1 MRKSKEII
9 HIDSHLFRQSA
20 ISLIPVLLK
29 SGHSKALP
37 CRGRLEV
44 PPTLCGNLLLNT
56 QMSKLFG
63 GSIRGGLIT
72 TNQVDDTHTHSL
84 TLSLSLFLSA
94 TPLTPLAAV
103 EAPRRQ
109 AEETLLR
116 ENGALRQTGDAE

>member
-56 QMSKLFG
+56 KLFG

-84 TLSLSLFLSA
+84 TLSLFLSA
-94 TPLTPLAAV
+94 TSLTPLAAV

>member
-56 QMSKLFG
+56 QISKLFG
-63 GSIRGGLIT
+63 GGLIT

-94 TPLTPLAAV
+94 TSLTPLAAV

-109 AEETLLR
+109 AEQTLLR